1 MDEKNK
7 IERKYAHLKHRD
19 RTTNPDHVVASEVDR
34 GRPPLPGAA
43 QYAQGRLARGRKS

>member
-19 RTTNPDHVVASEVDR
+19 RTTNPDHVVASEVDS
-34 GRPPLPGAA
+34 GGPPLAVA
-43 QYAQGRLARGRKS
+43 EQYTQGRLARGRKS